1 MNYGL
6 IEKTLA
12 SRVEGRAAVVTTVVR
27 VAAGVFF
34 ISVSISKFTDHAK
47 ELADFHRY
55 GVPIADVAVYG
66 IGTIEL
72 IGGIALTLGLL
83 TRVAALVLAGDMIGA
98 IATAGRV
105 KGGSFHL
112 GVAPTLLAAMLF
124 LLWAGPG
131 LLACD
136 RRLGS
141 ALRR

>member
-1 MNYGL
+1 PQRGPRPRRHEGRVRREPLIRTRHHSRRSAPTRSHGL
-6 IEKTLA
+6 SEKTLA

-72 IGGIALTLGLL
+72 IGGIALMLGLL

-98 IATAGRV
+98 IA
-105 KGGSFHL
+105 
-112 GVAPTLLAAMLF
+112 
-124 LLWAGPG
+124 
-131 LLACD
+131 
-136 RRLGS
+136 
-141 ALRR
+141 